1 MVHMVKLQL
10 DEKFN
15 FNDLFIFEMANNH
28 QGSVSHGLRIV
39 NEMAD
44 VASAMGVRAA
54 VKLQFRDLDTFI
66 HPDHLENKEAKH
78 IGRFLSTR
86 LTEEEFARLVA
97 ETRKRGLI
105 TMCTPFDEPSV
116 DKIVRL
122 GIEVI
127 KIGSCS
133 AQDWP
138 LLERVA
144 EAGKPVIISTGG
156 LTIKEVDK
164 IVSFFEKRAVHFAIQ
179 HCVGIYPTPN
189 NQMHLNQ
196 IEVMRN
202 RYPHLIIGFSTHEEP
217 DNLTPVRVAYAKGA
231 RMYERHIG
239 VATDEIK
246 LNAYSSTPEQTAKWI
261 KAQQEAAA
269 ACGATSA
276 REIAEKELA
285 DLKSLMRGVYA
296 KRDIAPGAPIFRE
309 DVFFAMP
316 LQTGQLVSGRFKEGL
331 AADKEYKAREAVAA
345 AVRPEKLTKR
355 DVIYHTIH
363 AVKGM
368 LNDARIPIGHDF
380 AVELSH
386 HYGLENF
393 HEFGCVLV
401 ECITREQYSKKLI
414 IVLPGQKNPEHYHQ
428 KKDETF
434 QILQGTLIAWID
446 GKKKVLNP
454 GDTLWVPRGILH
466 GFGTETGVIF
476 EEVGGAASGSDS
488 YYVDRRISKMPRED
502 RKTRLLNWGR
512 HQLDLFDEDGKL
524 KQV

>member
-1 MVHMVKLQL
+1 MKLQL

-15 FNDLFIFEMANNH
+15 FKDLFVFEMANNH
-28 QGSVSHGLRIV
+28 QGSVAHGLRII

-44 VASAMGVRAA
+44 VAEKSGIRAA
-54 VKLQFRDLDTFI
+54 IKLQFRDLDTFI
-66 HPDHLENKEAKH
+66 HPDHFENKEAKH
-78 IGRFLSTR
+78 ISRFLSTR
-86 LTEEEFARLVA
+86 LNEEEFGQLVT
-97 ETRKRGLI
+97 ETKKRGLI
-105 TMCTPFDEPSV
+105 TMCTPFDEASV
-116 DKIVRL
+116 DKIIRL
-122 GIEVI
+122 GIEII

-144 EAGKPVIISTGG
+144 EVGKPVIISTGG
-156 LTIKEVDK
+156 LTLKEMDK
-164 IVSFFEKRAVHFAIQ
+164 IVSFFEKRAVHFAMM

-189 NQMHLNQ
+189 NAMHLNQ

-202 RYPHLIIGFSTHEEP
+202 RYPHLTIGFSTHEEP
-217 DNLTPVRVAYAKGA
+217 DNLTPIRVAYAKGA
-231 RMYERHIG
+231 RIYERHIG

-246 LNAYSSTPEQTAKWI
+246 LNAYSSTPKQTSKWI
-261 KAQQEAAA
+261 EAQKEAAES
-269 ACGATSA
+269 CGSEGV
-276 REIAEKELA
+276 REVSEKELA

-296 KRDIAPGAPIFRE
+296 RRDIAPGAPISRD

-316 LQTGQLVSGRFKEGL
+316 LIAGQLVSGRFVEGL
-331 AADKEYKAREAVAA
+331 IADKEYKAKEAISSVL
-345 AVRPEKLTKR
+345 RSDKPTKK
-355 DVIYHTIH
+355 DIIYHTIH

-393 HEFGCVLV
+393 HEFGCVLI
-401 ECITREQYSKKLI
+401 ECVTRESYSKKLI
-414 IVLPGQKNPEHYHQ
+414 IQLPGQRNPEHYHQ

-454 GDTLWVPRGILH
+454 GDTLWVPRGVLH

-476 EEVGGAASGSDS
+476 EEVGGVAMGSDS
-488 YYVDRRISKMPRED
+488 YYVDRNVSQMSRED

-512 HQLDLFDEDGKL
+512 HQFDLFTDDGKL
-524 KQV
+524 RQV